1 MTIFLLTPNNQKLNK
16 NALLIKTELKKMGHQ
31 VITNEPSSAT
41 EQADLLII
49 ETNKDSITLGYQIGV
64 FINNRK
70 PVLILHLKGTQLG
83 DFVPGQT
90 GNIYQYITIQ
100 SYAPEQIKTILQNYL
115 EELKIDKR
123 RFNFFIT
130 SDLAEYLNWVPF
142 AKKKARS
149 EFMRQLIR
157 DQMKKDDEYQTY
169 KKGK

>member
-1 MTIFLLTPNNQKLNK
+1 MTIFLLTPNNQKLSK
-16 NALLIKTELKKMGHQ
+16 NALLIKTTLQKMGHQ
-31 VITNEPSSAT
+31 VLTCEPSPAT
-41 EQADLLII
+41 EHADLLII
-49 ETNKDSITLGYQIGV
+49 ETNKDSITLGYQIGI

-70 PVLILHLKGTQLG
+70 PVLILHPKDSQLG

-90 GNIYQYITIQ
+90 DNIYQYITIQ
-100 SYAPEQIKTILQNYL
+100 SYLPAQIKTILKNYL

-123 RFNFFIT
+123 RFNFFIA

-157 DQMKKDDEYQTY
+157 DQMKKDEEYQAY
-169 KKGK
+169 KKGR